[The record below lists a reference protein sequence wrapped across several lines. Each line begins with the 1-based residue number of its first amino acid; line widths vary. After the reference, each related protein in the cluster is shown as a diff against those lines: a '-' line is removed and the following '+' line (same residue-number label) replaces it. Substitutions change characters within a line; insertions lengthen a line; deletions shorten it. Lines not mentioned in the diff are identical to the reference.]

1 MKFDGRRR
9 ERLVANGKV
18 NIIPLEE
25 KVWSGIGN
33 TESVRTAMCLGM
45 LNRIKILAEDFSLA
59 YLMEMF
65 KKEYIKNYVLNLETE
80 QVKSHHKEESI
91 I

>member
-33 TESVRTAMCLGM
+33 TESVRTAMFQGM
-45 LNRIKILAEDFSLA
+45 LNRMKILESDISSA
-59 YLMEMF
+59 Y
-65 KKEYIKNYVLNLETE
+65 I
-80 QVKSHHKEESI
+80 
-91 I
+91 